1 MILCSILNSI
11 PYRKHLRCDT
21 SFVLFRFFLLVI
33 YPEEEKCYPSTKPK
47 LFRKLMWLMWLMLTQ
62 YFMAYNRSWKKG
74 FAFKETT
81 YDLGCFWLQVTENP
95 LVSILKRMPHFMYL
109 KILELVL
116 VSDTDGSVT
125 LPWSQLTSAAL
136 LSRTNFIL
144 LLYSYTPSY
153 SHPTGRDSASQN
165 LVRFFFFN

>member
-109 KILELVL
+109 KILELVP
-116 VSDTDGSVT
+116 VSDTLMAQWHYHEASWPRLLCSLV
-125 LPWSQLTSAAL
+125 PTSSYFYIL
-136 LSRTNFIL
+136 IL
-144 LLYSYTPSY
+144 LLI
-153 SHPTGRDSASQN
+153 HILQVVILRHRIWLDS
-165 LVRFFFFN
+165 FF